1 MTEPRHPAFDSEEQE
16 ILSHITADEDP
27 TLQLPSPE
35 ATAPAAAPVVE
46 ATAAPAAPAAS
57 TETTP
62 VVEAPAAEQPQGD
75 KTAALRAAR
84 RSERQLRSEVQR
96 LRDELDQAKQGKA
109 PVSTEI
115 TEDELETLRQDFPL
129 QHKLMVRQR
138 ELESQIAAMRPAP
151 AATADFQPPV
161 YDPDIQEQ
169 IDSVPDLLAWQHD
182 PAAQDKFARA
192 VEYDE
197 ALKHDPDWKG
207 KPVAERFAE
216 AAKRTK
222 RAFGMD
228 SQAPAHNRQDPAAV
242 IAAAQSTGP
251 KGISDFKG
259 GASASA
265 PAIDYSRMSDEE
277 IMARL
282 PATD

>member
-1 MTEPRHPAFDSEEQE
+1 MNEPKHPSFDSEEQE
-16 ILSHITADEDP
+16 ILSQIVADEDT

-35 ATAPAAAPVVE
+35 TTAPAAAPAVE
-46 ATAAPAAPAAS
+46 ASAAPAAS
-57 TETTP
+57 TDTTP
-62 VVEAPAAEQPQGD
+62 VVEAPAVEQPQGD

-84 RSERQLRSEVQR
+84 RAERQLRSENQR
-96 LRDELDQAKQGKA
+96 LKDELEQARQGKS

-115 TEDELETLRQDFPL
+115 TDDELESMRVDFPL
-129 QHKLMVRQR
+129 QYKLMMRQK
-138 ELESQIAAMRPAP
+138 ELEAQVAATRQTAP
-151 AATADFQPPV
+151 AATQDFQPPV

-182 PAAQDKFARA
+182 PTAQDKFARA

-216 AAKRTK
+216 AAARTK
-222 RAFGMD
+222 RAFG
-228 SQAPAHNRQDPAAV
+228 STSTTPAPTRQDPAAV
-242 IAAAQSTGP
+242 IAAAQAIGP

-259 GASASA
+259 GAPASA
-265 PAIDYSRMSDEE
+265 PAIDFSGMSDEE

>member
-16 ILSHITADEDP
+16 ILSQIVADDNLAPNEP
-27 TLQLPSPE
+27 APE
-35 ATAPAAAPVVE
+35 TTAPADPVVDAP
-46 ATAAPAAPAAS
+46 ATTAEPAASAAPA
-57 TETTP
+57 
-62 VVEAPAAEQPQGD
+62 EAQAAEQPQGD
-75 KTAALRAAR
+75 KSAALRAAR
-84 RSERQLRSEVQR
+84 RAERQLRSENQR
-96 LRDELDQAKQGKA
+96 LRDELEQARQGKA
-109 PVSTEI
+109 PIDTAISD
-115 TEDELETLRQDFPL
+115 DELEDMKSDFPL
-129 QHKLMVRQR
+129 QYKLVMRQR
-138 ELESQIAAMRPAP
+138 ELEAQIAATRPAQ
-151 AATADFQPPV
+151 AASQDFQPPV

-192 VEYDE
+192 VEYDD

-216 AAKRTK
+216 AAERTK
-222 RAFGMD
+222 RAFG
-228 SQAPAHNRQDPAAV
+228 AVRPTPATTRQDPAAV

-265 PAIDYSRMSDEE
+265 PAINFAGMSDEE

-282 PATD
+282 PVTD